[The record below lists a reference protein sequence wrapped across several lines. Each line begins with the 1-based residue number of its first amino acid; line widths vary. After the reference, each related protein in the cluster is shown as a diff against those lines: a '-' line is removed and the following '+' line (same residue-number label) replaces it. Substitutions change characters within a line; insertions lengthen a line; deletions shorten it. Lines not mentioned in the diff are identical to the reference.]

1 MSKMESDTI
10 HWHPRLLKYS
20 LCIVLIIGFAGV
32 FSLLSGIIVERY
44 VVQKDIP
51 SNSILCSSPNSFL
64 EILYYI
70 LHHFI
75 YQLEIMLTQNSSS
88 SSYYILASTV
98 RTLKLIGTILL
109 CIGIPLLIITLLLI
123 NRREEV

>member
-1 MSKMESDTI
+1 MESDTI